1 MAESSLPSPSSN
13 SAPSR
18 RRIARPIGVTL
29 LAAFD
34 GIFIGLVPL
43 VMLLVISNDAGLSIS
58 TADYYITAG
67 LRILV
72 VVSALGAFFGE
83 NAGRLVLLSA
93 VTAVS
98 TLMVVSSIG
107 LLSNGEVT
115 PAVAGLIGNV
125 PRGIFWIILNC
136 WYLNRKTVVEYF
148 RQEKASED
156 PNTKCRA

>member
-1 MAESSLPSPSSN
+1 
-13 SAPSR
+13 
-18 RRIARPIGVTL
+18 
-29 LAAFD
+29 
-34 GIFIGLVPL
+34 
-43 VMLLVISNDAGLSIS
+43 
-58 TADYYITAG
+58 
-67 LRILV
+67 
-72 VVSALGAFFGE
+72 VSALGAFFGE

-115 PAVAGLIGNV
+115 SAVAGLIGNV